1 MEIKS
6 HTLQVSKT
14 AHYATYG
21 ELTEHTKYFWFAL
34 HGSHMLCK
42 QMLYKF
48 KDFNP
53 QEHFV
58 VAPEGLSRF
67 YFKGYSGDVVST
79 WMTKEDRLV
88 EIEDFS
94 VYLDKLYR
102 SYTERLPKECKKLI
116 LGFSQGGTTVFRW
129 LHRRLTQV
137 DTILAYSA
145 WVPEDLDY
153 KDSITDVTSIPII
166 YTVGLQDE
174 FVTAERIEMQK
185 AIIARGKLAATYEL
199 YKGVHK
205 IDRSQLMKIFIKH
218 IRSMG

>member
-1 MEIKS
+1 
-6 HTLQVSKT
+6 
-14 AHYATYG
+14 
-21 ELTEHTKYFWFAL
+21 
-34 HGSHMLCK
+34 MLCK

-185 AIIARGKLAATYEL
+185 AIIARGKLAATYEF
-199 YKGVHK
+199 YEGVHK